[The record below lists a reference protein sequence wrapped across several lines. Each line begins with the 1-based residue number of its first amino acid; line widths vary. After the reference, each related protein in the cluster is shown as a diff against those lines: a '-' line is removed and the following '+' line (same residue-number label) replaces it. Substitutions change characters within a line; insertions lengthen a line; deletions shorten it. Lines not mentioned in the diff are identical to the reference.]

1 MSTDKT
7 VPPPPANSPAWFA
20 DFKAKAEEANWDKEG
35 KLRGQEERNQLLWLK
50 AYGFVVFLFLVFFSL
65 LFVGS
70 LGSWALHYPQM
81 VIFLARFVLPIEAPF
96 NPSPTVSA
104 LPFTRRRWL
113 MALFDTPSA
122 FAAFFCD

>member
-70 LGSWALHYPQM
+70 LGSWALHY
-81 VIFLARFVLPIEAPF
+81 LLP
-96 NPSPTVSA
+96 VSWH
-104 LPFTRRRWL
+104 WL
-113 MALFDTPSA
+113 DTDQLSKIQSILFSGSIGGVVSIIA
-122 FAAFFCD
+122 QKQLSK